1 MMRLVKKKAA
11 LAALAAAAAAFTVV
25 PAQAASA
32 VTNPYKPEAVCGS
45 GFKKVPGGVRPMRAG
60 FPGGV
65 VGYLYL
71 LYNADSRQHCVV
83 TMKATSLGTATTT
96 QVALEVDSENGGG
109 RGYNQA
115 MQGKYRYYAGPV
127 KLTTEG
133 RCVRYTG
140 MIYSVDGTMPAYAE
154 GTHGCEDR
162 QNWGFPGSPLG
173 QGGQGS
179 PFAPMDGNVPA
190 MPGLVP
196 PALGV

>member
-1 MMRLVKKKAA
+1 MRLVKKKAA
-11 LAALAAAAAAFTVV
+11 LAVLAAAAATTVV

-32 VTNPYKPEAVCGS
+32 VTNPYRAESVCGS
-45 GFKKVPGGVRPMRAG
+45 GFTKVPGAMRPMRAG

-71 LYNADSRQHCVV
+71 LHNRETRQHCVV
-83 TMKATSLGTATTT
+83 VMKATSLGTATTT
-96 QVALEVDSENGGG
+96 QASLEVDSENGNG

-115 MQGKYRYYAGPV
+115 IQGKYRYYAGPV
-127 KLTTEG
+127 RLRTDG
-133 RCVRYTG
+133 RCVRYSG

-154 GTHGCEDR
+154 GTHGCEGR
-162 QNWGFPGSPLG
+162 QNWGFPGSPMG
-173 QGGQGS
+173 QGG
-179 PFAPMDGNVPA
+179 PFAPMDGGVPA